1 MKTLSYVLM
10 AATAVSIAFTSCK
23 KSATPAPAPA
33 DVATSMKLNSNGTAL
48 NYNQCQQFSITA
60 NGLVQTEF
68 IAKNFINGKL
78 SDDEFEVDI
87 IHDPATLKAGQIYP
101 VISSYAQPDGAVIT
115 YYPNDTDIFTTQPGS
130 SQGSVT
136 ITAVTTTTI
145 SGTFSGTLYAS
156 NDLSGLHL
164 LYTITNGSFTAKL
177 LDK

>member
-10 AATAVSIAFTSCK
+10 AATAVSITFSSCK
-23 KSATPAPAPA
+23 KSSTPAPAPA
-33 DVATSMKLNSNGTAL
+33 DVATSMKLTSNGTAL
-48 NYNQCQQFSITA
+48 NYNQCQQFIVSAGIT
-60 NGLVQTEF
+60 QSDF

-87 IHDPATLKAGQIYP
+87 IHDPATLKAGQTYP

-115 YYPNDTDIFTTQPGS
+115 YYLNDTDTFTTQPGS

-136 ITAVTTTTI
+136 ITSVTSTSI
-145 SGTFSGTLYAS
+145 SGTFSGTLYTS
-156 NDLSGLHL
+156 NDLSGLHQ

-177 LDK
+177 DK